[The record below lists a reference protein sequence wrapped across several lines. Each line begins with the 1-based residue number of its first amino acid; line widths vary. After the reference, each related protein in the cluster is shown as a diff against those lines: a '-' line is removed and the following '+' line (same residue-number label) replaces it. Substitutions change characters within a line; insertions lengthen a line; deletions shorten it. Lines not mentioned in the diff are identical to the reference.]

1 MSESTSFFAMGGYAV
16 YVWPA
21 YAVAL
26 LIIGGL
32 TVRSITSLRARQRE
46 AADSE
51 AAGPRRTRRKR
62 GQAGETDDP

>member
-51 AAGPRRTRRKR
+51 AAGSRRARRRR
-62 GQAGETDDP
+62 GQTGETDDP